1 MQYYGWTT
9 NGGQVTVSIPRETNA
24 RGSDYSRKALF
35 FILLLAFVLRMGW
48 MLYDSHAIE
57 NEGAEY
63 ARIAQNLL
71 QGNGYKGIL
80 GGREALFPPLYPFL
94 IVATSFVSRD
104 TEIAGRLISIV
115 SGSLLVLPVFF
126 IGQRLFGPRAAWL
139 AATLIALHPVL
150 VALSASVYVEAT
162 YFTLLFA
169 GLYFGIRVL
178 NFDRPRDAIFSGL
191 LLGLA
196 YLARPE
202 GLAYSLLIGL
212 FILCALAF
220 RSASIATAFK
230 HGAILAITT
239 IVLVIPYA
247 TYLTEQSGTFRLE
260 GKSAVNGI
268 VNRRMNRGMS
278 YQEAAYGLGS
288 NLEEEGPE
296 QTADQFSIKAP
307 STSSEIAAT
316 ARSYFHGIAGR
327 TAYIVSAVGTERSFG
342 SPLICLLVL
351 VGIFR
356 PKWGERKWL
365 QEGLLLSAAG
375 LTVIILLSLRFV
387 WGRFLFPFLPFLV
400 LWAAAGIIVCADWV
414 SRWVEAR
421 NVSALRMATIVA
433 LAGVLL
439 GLAWAGLRR
448 NYDLAESRKSYL
460 REAGLGLNNYKA
472 GRKDLMAI
480 GSTLPY
486 YANAT
491 QVYLPYTDS
500 SHALAYIHLRRPD
513 FIVLQAD
520 ELELRPY
527 LREWFVHGVPD
538 VCAKPIQHT
547 EGPILQQIEIYE
559 WTCSN

>member
-1 MQYYGWTT
+1 MPLDDTVQA
-9 NGGQVTVSIPRETNA
+9 QIRAVSIPRENA
-24 RGSDYSRKALF
+24 WDSDYSRKTLL
-35 FILLLAFVLRMGW
+35 FILLLAFALRLGW
-48 MLYDSHAIE
+48 MLYDSRAIE

-80 GGREALFPPLYPFL
+80 GGREAILPPLYPFL
-94 IVATSFVSRD
+94 IAATSFVSRD
-104 TEIAGRLISIV
+104 MEIAGRLISIV

-126 IGQRLFGPRAAWL
+126 ISERLFGSRAAFL

-150 VALSASVYVEAT
+150 VVLSASVYVEAT
-162 YFTLLFA
+162 YLTLLFA

-178 NFDRPRDAIFSGL
+178 DFDHPREAVFAGL

-202 GLAYSLLIGL
+202 ALGYSVLIGL
-212 FILCALAF
+212 FVLCALF
-220 RSASIATAFK
+220 PRSVSIATAFK
-230 HGAILAITT
+230 YCAILAITT

-247 TYLTEQSGTFRLE
+247 TYLTKQSGTFRLE
-260 GKSAVNGI
+260 GKSGLNGI
-268 VNRRMNRGMS
+268 INRRMNRGMS

-288 NLEEEGPE
+288 NLEAEGPYL
-296 QTADQFSIKAP
+296 TADQFSIKAP
-307 STSSEIAAT
+307 STSSEIGAT
-316 ARSYFHGIAGR
+316 VHSYFHGIAGR
-327 TAYIVSAVGTERSFG
+327 FAYIVIAVGAERGFG

-351 VGIFR
+351 VGLFR
-356 PKWGERKWL
+356 PKWCERKWL

-387 WGRFLFPFLPFLV
+387 WGRYLYPFLPFLV
-400 LWAAAGIIVCADWV
+400 LWAAAGIIACADWV
-414 SRWVEAR
+414 SRWVEDR
-421 NVSALRMATIVA
+421 NASALRIATVVA

-448 NYDLAESRKSYL
+448 DGDLAESRKSYL
-460 REAGLGLNNYKA
+460 RAAGLWLNHYKA

-491 QVYLPYTDS
+491 ELYLPYADS
-500 SHALAYIHLRRPD
+500 SRALAYIHLRRPD

-520 ELELRPY
+520 ELEARPY